1 MWNLLKIFH
10 KKNDHLAGNRFPLV
24 VVGQIIEIK
33 KHPEADKLTIVKVDI
48 GDKQLDIVCGANNI
62 EVGQFV
68 PVALEGAHLP
78 SGVVISSKEIRGQ
91 ISKGMLCSAQE
102 LGLGED
108 HDGIMILDKS
118 IVKQPG
124 QSLDS
129 YLNNK

>member
-10 KKNDHLAGNRFPLV
+10 KKNNSLLGSRFPLV

-48 GDKQLDIVCGANNI
+48 GDEQLDIVCGANNI

-68 PVALEGAHLP
+68 PVALEGARLP
-78 SGVVISSKEIRGQ
+78 SGIVISSKEIRGQ
-91 ISKGMLCSAQE
+91 TSRGMLCSAQE

-108 HDGIMILDKS
+108 HSGIMILDKS
-118 IVKQPG
+118 MVKQPG

-129 YLNNK
+129 YFNNK